1 MFNTDKR
8 NEALDNLRKAC
19 YEYNEERE
27 LIMYHTEELFKEKE
41 ESRDLLKEIEK
52 FINNLANT
60 PKTLIDE
67 LAAIKNEYQTFD
79 KEVQKFEI
87 EAKKID
93 IGNNISAAAAA
104 AGVGVATMGPTA
116 AIAIATTFGT
126 ASTGTAIAS
135 LSGAAATNAALAW
148 LGGGALAAGGGGM
161 AAGNAL
167 LAMAGPV
174 GWFIAGGAFVT
185 SAVILNSKNK
195 NIAEQA
201 WKQADEINFALIEI
215 TKNSAEIKQLR
226 RKIRD
231 LYYRLK
237 DELADFLAKN
247 IRDYCLL
254 SEDDKLRLG
263 AFVNFAK
270 SLAGLLN
277 KKVG

>member
-1 MFNTDKR
+1 
-8 NEALDNLRKAC
+8 
-19 YEYNEERE
+19 
-27 LIMYHTEELFKEKE
+27 MYHTEELFKEKE

-79 KEVQKFEI
+79 NEVQKFEI

-195 NIAEQA
+195 DIAEQA
-201 WKQADEINFALIEI
+201 WKQADEINSALIEI

-254 SEDDKLRLG
+254 SEEDKLRLG

>member
-201 WKQADEINFALIEI
+201 WKQADEINSALIEI

-247 IRDYCLL
+247 IKDYCLL

>member
-52 FINNLANT
+52 FINNLSNT

-201 WKQADEINFALIEI
+201 WKQADEINSALIEI

>member
-201 WKQADEINFALIEI
+201 WKQADEIKSALIEI

-237 DELADFLAKN
+237 DELADFFAKN

>member
-195 NIAEQA
+195 DIAEQA
-201 WKQADEINFALIEI
+201 WKQADEINSALIEI

-247 IRDYCLL
+247 IKDYCLL

-277 KKVG
+277 IKVG

>member
-27 LIMYHTEELFKEKE
+27 LLMYHTEELFKEKE

-201 WKQADEINFALIEI
+201 WKQADEINSALIEI

>member
-135 LSGAAATNAALAW
+135 LSGTAATNAALAW

-201 WKQADEINFALIEI
+201 WKQADEINSALIEI

>member
-174 GWFIAGGAFVT
+174 GRFIAGGAFVT

-195 NIAEQA
+195 DIAEQA
-201 WKQADEINFALIEI
+201 WKQADEINSALIEI

>member
-195 NIAEQA
+195 DIAEQA
-201 WKQADEINFALIEI
+201 WKQEDEINSALIEI

-254 SEDDKLRLG
+254 SEEDKLRLG
-263 AFVNFAK
+263 AFVNGYVTTN
-270 SLAGLLN
+270 S
-277 KKVG
+277 

>member
-195 NIAEQA
+195 DIAEQA
-201 WKQADEINFALIEI
+201 WKQADEINSALIEI

-254 SEDDKLRLG
+254 SEEDKLRLG

>member
-195 NIAEQA
+195 DIAEEA
-201 WKQADEINFALIEI
+201 WKQADEINSALIEI

-254 SEDDKLRLG
+254 SEEDKLRLG

>member
-195 NIAEQA
+195 DIAEQA
-201 WKQADEINFALIEI
+201 WKQADEINSALIEI

-237 DELADFLAKN
+237 DELADFLAKS

-254 SEDDKLRLG
+254 SEEDKLRLG

>member
-1 MFNTDKR
+1 MFNSDKR

-19 YEYNEERE
+19 YEYNEERD

-195 NIAEQA
+195 DIAEQA
-201 WKQADEINFALIEI
+201 WKQADEINSALIEI

-247 IRDYCLL
+247 IKDYCLL

>member
-195 NIAEQA
+195 DIAEQA
-201 WKQADEINFALIEI
+201 CKQADEINSALIEI

>member
-148 LGGGALAAGGGGM
+148 LGGGALTAGGGGM

-195 NIAEQA
+195 DIAEQA
-201 WKQADEINFALIEI
+201 WKQADEINSALIEI

>member
-195 NIAEQA
+195 DIAEQA
-201 WKQADEINFALIEI
+201 WKQADEINSALIEI

>member
-41 ESRDLLKEIEK
+41 ESRDLLKKIEK

-195 NIAEQA
+195 DIAEQA
-201 WKQADEINFALIEI
+201 WKQADEINSALIEI

-247 IRDYCLL
+247 IKDYCLL

-277 KKVG
+277 IKVG

>member
-1 MFNTDKR
+1 MFNSDKR

-195 NIAEQA
+195 DIAEQA
-201 WKQADEINFALIEI
+201 WKQADEINSALIEI

-247 IRDYCLL
+247 IKDYCLL

>member
-201 WKQADEINFALIEI
+201 WKQADEINSALIEI

>member
-167 LAMAGPV
+167 LAMAGPLV
-174 GWFIAGGAFVT
+174 LFIAVGAFVT
-185 SAVILNSKNK
+185 SAVIFNSKNK

-201 WKQADEINFALIEI
+201 WKQADEINSALIEI

>member
-52 FINNLANT
+52 FINNLANI

-195 NIAEQA
+195 DIAEQA
-201 WKQADEINFALIEI
+201 WKQADEINSALIEI